1 MIKMASID
9 FLIIGAAKSATTW
22 LQRNLQS
29 DPGVYMPDPELHY
42 FSRHYERGDD
52 WYLSQFDCD
61 DDSRI
66 IGEKSNSYL
75 DDLEAPQRI
84 RNTLPDAKLVAQLR
98 NPVERAYSD
107 YCMLYRR
114 GDVGRNIEDHLDPRR
129 AADERFIANGRYREQ
144 IDRFL
149 DLFPRDRFL
158 FLLFEDVAARPQRQL
173 SLIRGFLG
181 LPEHTEQVPKREK
194 VKDKTTKVM
203 PPVLKRYLKPLK
215 PLSSR
220 LRKTH
225 GFDTVATLL
234 QREIEYP
241 ALSDDL
247 RERLTD
253 YYAPEI
259 EVLQDLLGEDLSAW
273 RAPASP
279 L

>member
-1 MIKMASID
+1 MIQMASID

-22 LQRNLQS
+22 LQKNLQA

-52 WYLSQFDCD
+52 WYLSQFDCA

-75 DDLEAPQRI
+75 DEPAAPQRI
-84 RNTLPDAKLVAQLR
+84 RNALPGVKLVAQLR

-114 GDVGRNIEDHLDPRR
+114 GEVGRNIEDHLDPRR

-144 IDRFL
+144 ITRFL
-149 DLFPRDRFL
+149 DLFPRERFL
-158 FLLFEDVAARPQRQL
+158 FLLFEDVAARPRRQL

-181 LPEHTEQVPKREK
+181 LPEDTEWVPKKDK
-194 VKDKTTKVM
+194 VKDKTTKVT
-203 PPVLKRYLKPLK
+203 PPALKRYLKPLK

-220 LRKTH
+220 MRKTH
-225 GFDTVATLL
+225 GFDVMASLL
-234 QREIEYP
+234 QREIDYP

-247 RERLTD
+247 RERLSD
-253 YYAPEI
+253 YFAPEI
-259 EVLQDLLGEDLSAW
+259 EGLQDLLGEDLSVWQAW
-273 RAPASP
+273 APQV
-279 L
+279 